1 MTQEKPQPDNAP
13 DAIKP
18 QLPKRLIALM
28 LVYVIASVM
37 GLMLAQSI
45 SELSAMLCILTLML
59 VLGIV
64 GRQKAALYL
73 LRTYS
78 LLQLV
83 LYSLMPIIMYDPENL
98 DSGPTTMDFGLF
110 QSVVPEWL
118 IYSVFIALGMLQ
130 VWISFN
136 GKVKAWFKPRVNFNI
151 IAS

>member
-1 MTQEKPQPDNAP
+1 MTQDTHQPNTTPDEVKPH
-13 DAIKP
+13 
-18 QLPKRLIALM
+18 LPKRLIALM
-28 LVYVIASVM
+28 LAYVIAAVA
-37 GLMLAQSI
+37 GLMLAQSLA
-45 SELSAMLCILTLML
+45 ELSAMFSILTLML
-59 VLGIV
+59 VLGII

-83 LYSLMPIIMYDPENL
+83 LYSMMPIIMYDPDNL
-98 DSGPTTMDFGLF
+98 DAGPTTMDFGLF

-136 GKVKAWFKPRVNFNI
+136 AKVKTWFKPRVNFNI